1 MSIGKFKKLIK
12 LAITIRVRE
21 SDLWEYGDW
30 EKTYN
35 LKLQLYNELHS
46 LFLVKTFQ
54 KLKLMLQN

>member
-1 MSIGKFKKLIK
+1 MSIGKLKKIIK
-12 LAITIRVRE
+12 LAITVRIRE
-21 SDLWEYGDW
+21 NDLWTYGDW

-54 KLKLMLQN
+54 KLKLLLQN